1 YKEKQYL
8 RNSLLYFTVILSF
21 IIGAV
26 VGNFFIQLFAQYAI
40 LVCAFLQFI
49 AFMMMFI
56 DRESKII

>member
-1 YKEKQYL
+1 
-8 RNSLLYFTVILSF
+8 LLYFTVILSF

-26 VGNFFIQLFAQYAI
+26 VGNFFIQLFAQYAS

>member
-1 YKEKQYL
+1 
-8 RNSLLYFTVILSF
+8 
-21 IIGAV
+21 
-26 VGNFFIQLFAQYAI
+26 I